1 MAKELLAACVAGIVR
16 VAIGRASDFF
26 GPGPLDLS
34 AGERI
39 FGPAVAG
46 KTVQVLGNPDLPHT
60 YTYMTDITSG
70 LVLLGERPE
79 ALGQA
84 WRLPS
89 APAITTRQFIELI
102 CKETGQSPR
111 IQAGPRL
118 LIQGLGL
125 FSP

>member
-1 MAKELLAACVAGIVR
+1 M
-16 VAIGRASDFF
+16 AIGQPSDFF
-26 GPGPLDLS
+26 GEGALDS
-34 AGERI
+34 SVGERT

-60 YTYMTDITSG
+60 YTYVTDITSG

-89 APAITTRQFIELI
+89 APAVVKSPPTSSS
-102 CKETGQSPR
+102 ETLSVRARTAPSTLPPTATQLPPLKR
-111 IQAGPRL
+111 AR
-118 LIQGLGL
+118 
-125 FSP
+125 